1 MKKRV
6 IGALCALVVAAT
18 MGCGRS
24 ISPGSAEAE
33 IVLKPLE
40 QTQKVDD
47 ISPWVDAV
55 EFVRIADD
63 AQVHPAT
70 VTKMLIDDRAN
81 AFMMDDRNR
90 VVAVPAD
97 GNRLTVIA
105 QEECDGEGCRIISD
119 MALCGKELMVLVG
132 HEIMRFDGDDFSL
145 ARRDNVPIDLP
156 CDALAPDGKG
166 GIYLFSAFP
175 KTLPELPQG
184 SNVTKELAGD
194 EFMLYRISTGGVVAE
209 RYIPRT
215 DCTLSLNNISQSSC
229 GEYVLRPQDGNHVF
243 YRLTADGIVP
253 AYRVDFGDENIPP
266 RYYFDAAGEDLMA
279 YIMSPY
285 YKMPMELH
293 ETASHLFFRVAGP
306 EAREVSVV
314 YDREGSAGIM
324 WENAPSDMQMQILA
338 SDGEWFYA
346 VMPGTGGADGEAH
359 GPLFS
364 YVQKALSVQ
373 EPDAAGHS
381 YIVKMRFRKM

>member
-1 MKKRV
+1 MKYV
-6 IGALCALVVAAT
+6 IAALCIFAVAASV
-18 MGCGRS
+18 GCGRRIAS
-24 ISPGSAEAE
+24 NSAEAE
-33 IVLKPLE
+33 ILLKPLE

-63 AQVHPAT
+63 ERAQFTAVI
-70 VTKMLIDDRAN
+70 KMLLDDSGN
-81 AFMMDDRNR
+81 AFLLDDQGR
-90 VVAVPAD
+90 VVALSAD
-97 GNRLTVIA
+97 GRCLTEITQEVCDSEGCCYISDIA
-105 QEECDGEGCRIISD
+105 LSDNVLAVLAGSEIIRFGGEG
-119 MALCGKELMVLVG
+119 
-132 HEIMRFDGDDFSL
+132 FSL
-145 ARRDNVPIDLP
+145 VRRDNVPIDLP

-166 GIYLFSAFP
+166 GMYLFSAFP

-194 EFMLYRISTGGVVAE
+194 EFMLYRISAGGVVAE

-243 YRLTADGIVP
+243 YRLTADGIIP
-253 AYRVDFGDENIPP
+253 AYRVDFGDENIPF

-293 ETASHLFFRVAGP
+293 ETSSHLFFRVAGP

-314 YDREGSAGIM
+314 YDRRSLGGIM
-324 WENAPSDMQMQILA
+324 WENTPSDMQMQILA
-338 SDGEWFYA
+338 SDGECFYA
-346 VMPGTGGADGEAH
+346 VMPETGGADDEPH
-359 GPLFS
+359 GPLYS
-364 YVQKALSVQ
+364 YVHKALSAQ
-373 EPDAAGHS
+373 DAGAAGHS

>member
-1 MKKRV
+1 MKRIV
-6 IGALCALVVAAT
+6 VALCVLAVAAAV
-18 MGCGRS
+18 GCGRRTAS
-24 ISPGSAEAE
+24 NSAEAG

-63 AQVHPAT
+63 ERAHFTAVI
-70 VTKMLIDDRAN
+70 KMLLDDGGN
-81 AFMMDDRNR
+81 TFLLDDQGR
-90 VVAVPAD
+90 VVALSAD
-97 GNRLTVIA
+97 GSCLTEIT
-105 QEECDGEGCRIISD
+105 QEVCNSEGCRFISD
-119 MALCGKELMVLVG
+119 IALSDNVLAVLAG
-132 HEIMRFDGDDFSL
+132 SEIIRFDGSDFSHV
-145 ARRDNVPIDLP
+145 RREDVPIDLP

-194 EFMLYRISTGGVVAE
+194 EFMLYRISADGVVAE

-229 GEYVLRPQDGNHVF
+229 GEYVLRPQDGNHIF

-253 AYRVDFGDENIPP
+253 AYRVDFGDENIPY
-266 RYYFDAAGEDLMA
+266 RYYFDVAGEDLMS

-314 YDREGSAGIM
+314 YDSGSSTGIM
-324 WENAPSDMQMQILA
+324 WENAPSDMQMQILG
-338 SDGEWFYA
+338 SDGKWFYA
-346 VMPGTGGADGEAH
+346 IMPETGGADDGMH
-359 GPLFS
+359 GPLYG
-364 YVQKALSVQ
+364 YVQKALSEK
-373 EPDAAGHS
+373 EPDAADHS
-381 YIVKMRFRKM
+381 YIVKIRFRKM

>member
-1 MKKRV
+1 MRRIILLPCIV
-6 IGALCALVVAAT
+6 MTALLAA
-18 MGCGRS
+18 CGRR
-24 ISPGSAEAE
+24 IAPRDAEGG

-40 QTQKVDD
+40 QTRKVDD
-47 ISPWVDAV
+47 ISTWVDAV

-63 AQVHPAT
+63 ERTLFST
-70 VTKMLIDDRAN
+70 VVKMLLDDSGN
-81 AFMMDDRNR
+81 IYLLDDQGRI
-90 VVAVPAD
+90 VALAAD
-97 GNRLTVIA
+97 GGSLTEVA
-105 QEECDGEGCRIISD
+105 QEVCDNEGCHFISD
-119 MALCGKELMVLVG
+119 MALSDSELLILEG
-132 HEIMRFDGDDFSL
+132 NEIIRFEL
-145 ARRDNVPIDLP
+145 ADLSHVRREKVPVDLP

-184 SNVTKELAGD
+184 NNVTKVLAGD
-194 EFMLYRISTGGVVAE
+194 EFMLYRISADGVVAE
-209 RYIPRT
+209 QYIPRT

-229 GEYVLRPQDGNHVF
+229 GEYMLRPQDGNHIF

-253 AYRVDFGDENIPP
+253 AYRVDFGDENIPY
-266 RYYFDAAGEDLMA
+266 RYYFDVAGEDLMA

-314 YDREGSAGIM
+314 YDRESSTGVM
-324 WENAPSDMQMQILA
+324 WENTPSDMQMQILG

-346 VMPGTGGADGEAH
+346 ILPASGGAEGEAH
-359 GPLFS
+359 GPLYG
-364 YVQKALSVQ
+364 YVQKALSEK
-373 EPDAAGHS
+373 EPDAADHS
-381 YIVKMRFRKM
+381 YIVKIRFRKM

>member
-1 MKKRV
+1 MRRIILLQCAV
-6 IGALCALVVAAT
+6 MTALLAA
-18 MGCGRS
+18 CGSR
-24 ISPGSAEAE
+24 IAPRDAEGG

-63 AQVHPAT
+63 GRALFSAV
-70 VTKMLIDDRAN
+70 VKMLLDDSGN
-81 AFMMDDRNR
+81 IYLLDDQGRI
-90 VVAVPAD
+90 VALAAD
-97 GNRLTVIA
+97 GGSLTEVA
-105 QEECDGEGCRIISD
+105 QEVCDNEGCHFISD
-119 MALCGKELMVLVG
+119 MALSDSELLILEG
-132 HEIMRFDGDDFSL
+132 NEIIRFEL
-145 ARRDNVPIDLP
+145 ADLSHVRREKVPVDLP

-184 SNVTKELAGD
+184 NNVTKVLAGD
-194 EFMLYRISTGGVVAE
+194 EFMLYRISADGVVAE
-209 RYIPRT
+209 QYIPRT

-229 GEYVLRPQDGNHVF
+229 GEYMLRPQDGNHIF

-253 AYRVDFGDENIPP
+253 VYRVDFGDENIPY
-266 RYYFDAAGEDLMA
+266 RYYFDVAGEDLMS

-314 YDREGSAGIM
+314 YDSGSSTGIM
-324 WENAPSDMQMQILA
+324 WENAPSDMQMQILG
-338 SDGEWFYA
+338 SDGKWFYA
-346 VMPGTGGADGEAH
+346 IMPETGGADDGMH
-359 GPLFS
+359 GPLYG
-364 YVQKALSVQ
+364 YVQKALSEK
-373 EPDAAGHS
+373 EPDAADHS
-381 YIVKMRFRKM
+381 YIVKIRFRKM

>member
-1 MKKRV
+1 MRRIILLQCAV
-6 IGALCALVVAAT
+6 MTALLAA
-18 MGCGRS
+18 CGSR
-24 ISPGSAEAE
+24 IAPRDAEGG

-63 AQVHPAT
+63 ERTLFST
-70 VTKMLIDDRAN
+70 VVKMLLDDSGN
-81 AFMMDDRNR
+81 IFLLDDQGRIE
-90 VVAVPAD
+90 ALAAD
-97 GNRLTVIA
+97 GGTITEIA
-105 QEECDGEGCRIISD
+105 HEVCDNEGCHFISD
-119 MALCGKELMVLVG
+119 IALSNSELLILEG
-132 HEIMRFDGDDFSL
+132 DEIIRFEL
-145 ARRDNVPIDLP
+145 ADLSHVRREKFPVDLP
-156 CDALAPDGKG
+156 CDALAPDGNG

-184 SNVTKELAGD
+184 NSVTKVQAGD
-194 EFMLYRISTGGVVAE
+194 EFMLYHISPEGEVTDK
-209 RYIPRT
+209 YIPRT

-229 GEYVLRPQDGNHVF
+229 GEYMLRPQDGNHIF

-253 AYRVDFGDENIPP
+253 AYRVDFGDENIPY
-266 RYYFDAAGEDLMA
+266 RYYFDVAGEDLMS

-314 YDREGSAGIM
+314 YDSGSSTGIM
-324 WENAPSDMQMQILA
+324 WENAPSDMQMQILG

-346 VMPGTGGADGEAH
+346 IMPETGGADDGMH
-359 GPLFS
+359 GPLYG
-364 YVQKALSVQ
+364 YVQKALSEK
-373 EPDAAGHS
+373 EPDAADHS
-381 YIVKMRFRKM
+381 YIVKIRFLKM

>member
-1 MKKRV
+1 MRRIIILPCIV
-6 IGALCALVVAAT
+6 MTALLAA
-18 MGCGRS
+18 CGSR
-24 ISPGSAEAE
+24 IAPRDAEGG

-63 AQVHPAT
+63 ERTLFST
-70 VTKMLIDDRAN
+70 VVKMLLDDSGN
-81 AFMMDDRNR
+81 IFLLDDQGRIE
-90 VVAVPAD
+90 ALAAD
-97 GNRLTVIA
+97 GGTITEIA
-105 QEECDGEGCRIISD
+105 HEVCDNEGCHFISD
-119 MALCGKELMVLVG
+119 IALSNSELLILEG
-132 HEIMRFDGDDFSL
+132 DEIIRFEL
-145 ARRDNVPIDLP
+145 ADLSHVRREKFPVDLP
-156 CDALAPDGKG
+156 CDALAPDGNG

-184 SNVTKELAGD
+184 NSVTKVQAGD
-194 EFMLYRISTGGVVAE
+194 EFMLYHISPEGEVTDK
-209 RYIPRT
+209 YIPRT

-229 GEYVLRPQDGNHVF
+229 GEYMLRPQDGNHIF

-253 AYRVDFGDENIPP
+253 AYRVDFGDENIPY
-266 RYYFDAAGEDLMA
+266 RYYFDVAGEDLMS

-314 YDREGSAGIM
+314 YDSGSSTGIM
-324 WENAPSDMQMQILA
+324 WENAPSDMQMQILG
-338 SDGEWFYA
+338 SDGKWFYA
-346 VMPGTGGADGEAH
+346 IMPETGGADDGMH
-359 GPLFS
+359 GPLYG
-364 YVQKALSVQ
+364 YVQKALSEK
-373 EPDAAGHS
+373 EPDAADHS
-381 YIVKMRFRKM
+381 YIVKIRFRKM

>member
-1 MKKRV
+1 MRRIILLPCIV
-6 IGALCALVVAAT
+6 MTALLAA
-18 MGCGRS
+18 CGSR
-24 ISPGSAEAE
+24 IAPRDAEGG

-63 AQVHPAT
+63 ERTLFST
-70 VTKMLIDDRAN
+70 VVKMLLDDSGN
-81 AFMMDDRNR
+81 IFLLDDQGRIE
-90 VVAVPAD
+90 ALAAD
-97 GNRLTVIA
+97 GGTITEIA
-105 QEECDGEGCRIISD
+105 HEVCDNEGCHFISD
-119 MALCGKELMVLVG
+119 IALSNSELLILEG
-132 HEIMRFDGDDFSL
+132 DEIIRFEL
-145 ARRDNVPIDLP
+145 ADLSHVRREKFPVDLP
-156 CDALAPDGKG
+156 CDALAPDGNG

-184 SNVTKELAGD
+184 NSVTKVQAGD
-194 EFMLYRISTGGVVAE
+194 EFMLYHISPEGEVTDK
-209 RYIPRT
+209 YIPRT

-229 GEYVLRPQDGNHVF
+229 GEYVLRPQDGNHIF

-253 AYRVDFGDENIPP
+253 AYRVDFGDENIPY
-266 RYYFDAAGEDLMA
+266 RYYFDVAGEDLMS

-314 YDREGSAGIM
+314 YDSGSSTGIM
-324 WENAPSDMQMQILA
+324 WENAPSDMQMQILG

-346 VMPGTGGADGEAH
+346 IMPETGGADDGMH
-359 GPLFS
+359 GPLYG
-364 YVQKALSVQ
+364 YVQKALSKK
-373 EPDAAGHS
+373 EPDAADHS
-381 YIVKMRFRKM
+381 YIVKIRFSKM

>member
-1 MKKRV
+1 MKRI
-6 IGALCALVVAAT
+6 IGVLCVLAVVAST
-18 MGCGRS
+18 GCGRR
-24 ISPGSAEAE
+24 IAPNSAEAE
-33 IVLKPLE
+33 TVLKPLE
-40 QTQKVDD
+40 QTQRVDD
-47 ISPWVDAV
+47 LSPWVDAV

-63 AQVHPAT
+63 EWAHFTAVI
-70 VTKMLIDDRAN
+70 KMLLDDGGN
-81 AFMMDDRNR
+81 TFLLDDQGR
-90 VVAVPAD
+90 VVALSAD
-97 GNRLTVIA
+97 GSCLTEIT
-105 QEECDGEGCRIISD
+105 QEVCNSEGCRFISD
-119 MALCGKELMVLVG
+119 IALSDNVLAVLAG
-132 HEIMRFDGDDFSL
+132 SEIIHFDGSDFSHV
-145 ARRDNVPIDLP
+145 RRDDVPIDLP

-194 EFMLYRISTGGVVAE
+194 EFMLYRISADGVVAE

-229 GEYVLRPQDGNHVF
+229 GEYMLRPQDGNHIF

-253 AYRVDFGDENIPP
+253 AYRVDFGDENIPY
-266 RYYFDAAGEDLMA
+266 RYYFDVAGEDLMS

-314 YDREGSAGIM
+314 YDSGSSTGIM
-324 WENAPSDMQMQILA
+324 WENAPSDMQMQILG
-338 SDGEWFYA
+338 SDGKWFYA
-346 VMPGTGGADGEAH
+346 IMPETGGADDGMH
-359 GPLFS
+359 GPLYG
-364 YVQKALSVQ
+364 YVQKALSEK
-373 EPDAAGHS
+373 EPDAADHS
-381 YIVKMRFRKM
+381 YIVKIRFSKM

>member
-1 MKKRV
+1 MRRIIILPCIV
-6 IGALCALVVAAT
+6 MTALLAA
-18 MGCGRS
+18 CGSR
-24 ISPGSAEAE
+24 IAPRDAEGG

-63 AQVHPAT
+63 ERTLFST
-70 VTKMLIDDRAN
+70 VVKMLLDDSGN
-81 AFMMDDRNR
+81 IFLLDDQGRIE
-90 VVAVPAD
+90 ALAAD
-97 GNRLTVIA
+97 GGTITEIA
-105 QEECDGEGCRIISD
+105 HEVCDNEGCHFISD
-119 MALCGKELMVLVG
+119 IALSNSELLILEG
-132 HEIMRFDGDDFSL
+132 DEIIRFEL
-145 ARRDNVPIDLP
+145 ADLSHVRREKFPVDLP
-156 CDALAPDGKG
+156 CDALAPDGNG

-184 SNVTKELAGD
+184 NSVTKVQAGD
-194 EFMLYRISTGGVVAE
+194 EFMLYHISPEGEVTDK
-209 RYIPRT
+209 YIPRT

-229 GEYVLRPQDGNHVF
+229 GEYMLRPQDGNHIF

-253 AYRVDFGDENIPP
+253 AYRVDFGDENIPY
-266 RYYFDAAGEDLMA
+266 RYYFDVAGEDLMS

-314 YDREGSAGIM
+314 YDSGSSTGIM
-324 WENAPSDMQMQILA
+324 WENAPSDMQMQILG
-338 SDGEWFYA
+338 SDGKWFYA
-346 VMPGTGGADGEAH
+346 IMPETGGADDGMH
-359 GPLFS
+359 GPLYG
-364 YVQKALSVQ
+364 YVHKALSEK
-373 EPDAAGHS
+373 EPDAADHS
-381 YIVKMRFRKM
+381 YIVKIRFRKM

>member
-1 MKKRV
+1 MRRIIILPCIV
-6 IGALCALVVAAT
+6 MTALLAA
-18 MGCGRS
+18 CGSR
-24 ISPGSAEAE
+24 IAPRDAKGG

-40 QTQKVDD
+40 QTRKVDD

-63 AQVHPAT
+63 ERTLFST
-70 VTKMLIDDRAN
+70 VVKMLLDDSGN
-81 AFMMDDRNR
+81 IFLLDDQGRI
-90 VVAVPAD
+90 VALAAD
-97 GNRLTVIA
+97 GGSLTEVA
-105 QEECDGEGCRIISD
+105 QEVCDNEGCHFISD
-119 MALCGKELMVLVG
+119 MALSDSELLILEG
-132 HEIMRFDGDDFSL
+132 NEIIRFEL
-145 ARRDNVPIDLP
+145 ADLSHVRREKVPVDLP

-184 SNVTKELAGD
+184 NNVTKVLAGD
-194 EFMLYRISTGGVVAE
+194 EIMLYRISADGVVAE
-209 RYIPRT
+209 QYIPRT

-229 GEYVLRPQDGNHVF
+229 GEYMLRPQDGNHIF

-253 AYRVDFGDENIPP
+253 AYRVDFGDENIPY
-266 RYYFDAAGEDLMA
+266 RYYFDVAGEDLMS

-314 YDREGSAGIM
+314 YDSGSSTGIM
-324 WENAPSDMQMQILA
+324 WENAPSDMQMQILG
-338 SDGEWFYA
+338 SDGKWFYA
-346 VMPGTGGADGEAH
+346 IMPETGGADDGMH
-359 GPLFS
+359 GPLYG
-364 YVQKALSVQ
+364 YVQKALSEK
-373 EPDAAGHS
+373 EPDAADHS
-381 YIVKMRFRKM
+381 YIVKIRFRKM

>member
-1 MKKRV
+1 MRRIIILPCIV
-6 IGALCALVVAAT
+6 MTALLAA
-18 MGCGRS
+18 CGSR
-24 ISPGSAEAE
+24 IAPRDAEGG

-63 AQVHPAT
+63 ERTLFST
-70 VTKMLIDDRAN
+70 VVKMLLDDSGN
-81 AFMMDDRNR
+81 IFLLDDQGRIE
-90 VVAVPAD
+90 ALAAD
-97 GNRLTVIA
+97 GGTITEIA
-105 QEECDGEGCRIISD
+105 HEVCDNEGCHFISD
-119 MALCGKELMVLVG
+119 IALSNSELLILEG
-132 HEIMRFDGDDFSL
+132 DEIIRFEL
-145 ARRDNVPIDLP
+145 ADLSHVRREKFPVDLP
-156 CDALAPDGKG
+156 CDALAPDGNG

-184 SNVTKELAGD
+184 NSVTKVQAGD
-194 EFMLYRISTGGVVAE
+194 EFMLYHISPEGEVTDK
-209 RYIPRT
+209 YIPRT

-229 GEYVLRPQDGNHVF
+229 GEYMLRPQDGNHIF

-253 AYRVDFGDENIPP
+253 AYRVDFGDENIPY
-266 RYYFDAAGEDLMA
+266 RYYFDVAGEDLMS

-314 YDREGSAGIM
+314 YDSGSSTGIM
-324 WENAPSDMQMQILA
+324 WENAPSDMQMQILG
-338 SDGEWFYA
+338 SDGKWFYA
-346 VMPGTGGADGEAH
+346 IMPETGGADDGMH
-359 GPLFS
+359 GPLYG
-364 YVQKALSVQ
+364 YVQKALSEK
-373 EPDAAGHS
+373 EPDAADHS
-381 YIVKMRFRKM
+381 YIVKIRFSKM

>member
-1 MKKRV
+1 MRRIIILPCIV
-6 IGALCALVVAAT
+6 MTALLAA
-18 MGCGRS
+18 CGSR
-24 ISPGSAEAE
+24 IAPRDAEGG

-63 AQVHPAT
+63 ERTLFST
-70 VTKMLIDDRAN
+70 VVKMLLDDSGN
-81 AFMMDDRNR
+81 IFLLDDQGRIE
-90 VVAVPAD
+90 ALAAD
-97 GNRLTVIA
+97 GGTITEIA
-105 QEECDGEGCRIISD
+105 HEVCDNEGCHFISD
-119 MALCGKELMVLVG
+119 IALSNSELLILEG
-132 HEIMRFDGDDFSL
+132 DEIIRFEL
-145 ARRDNVPIDLP
+145 ADLSHVRREKFPVDLP
-156 CDALAPDGKG
+156 CDALAPDGNG

-184 SNVTKELAGD
+184 NSVTKVQAGD
-194 EFMLYRISTGGVVAE
+194 EFMLYHISPEGEVTDK
-209 RYIPRT
+209 YIPRT

-229 GEYVLRPQDGNHVF
+229 GEYMLRPQDGNHIF

-253 AYRVDFGDENIPP
+253 AYRVDFGDENIPY
-266 RYYFDAAGEDLMA
+266 RYYFDVAGEDLMS

-314 YDREGSAGIM
+314 YDSGSSTGIM
-324 WENAPSDMQMQILA
+324 WENAPSDMQMQILG

-346 VMPGTGGADGEAH
+346 IMPETGGADDGMH
-359 GPLFS
+359 GPLYG
-364 YVQKALSVQ
+364 YVQKALSEK
-373 EPDAAGHS
+373 EPDAADHS
-381 YIVKMRFRKM
+381 YIVKIRFLKM

>member
-1 MKKRV
+1 MRRIIILPCIV
-6 IGALCALVVAAT
+6 MTALLAA
-18 MGCGRS
+18 CGSR
-24 ISPGSAEAE
+24 IAPRDAEGG

-40 QTQKVDD
+40 QTRKVDD

-63 AQVHPAT
+63 ERTLFST
-70 VTKMLIDDRAN
+70 VVKMLLDDSGN
-81 AFMMDDRNR
+81 IFLLDDQGRI
-90 VVAVPAD
+90 VALAAD
-97 GNRLTVIA
+97 GGSLTEVA
-105 QEECDGEGCRIISD
+105 QEVCDNEGCHFISD
-119 MALCGKELMVLVG
+119 MALSDSELLILEG
-132 HEIMRFDGDDFSL
+132 NEIIRFEL
-145 ARRDNVPIDLP
+145 ADLSHVRREKVPVDLP
-156 CDALAPDGKG
+156 CNALAPNGKG

-184 SNVTKELAGD
+184 NNVTKVLAGD
-194 EFMLYRISTGGVVAE
+194 EFMLYRISADGVVAE
-209 RYIPRT
+209 QYIPRT

-229 GEYVLRPQDGNHVF
+229 GEYVLRPQDGNHIF

-253 AYRVDFGDENIPP
+253 AYRVDFGDENIPL
-266 RYYFDAAGEDLMA
+266 RYYFDVAGEDLMA

-314 YDREGSAGIM
+314 YDSGSSTGIM
-324 WENAPSDMQMQILA
+324 WENAQSDMQMQILG

-346 VMPGTGGADGEAH
+346 IMPETGGADDGMH
-359 GPLFS
+359 GPLYG
-364 YVQKALSVQ
+364 YVQKALSEK
-373 EPDAAGHS
+373 EPDAADHS
-381 YIVKMRFRKM
+381 YIVKIRFLKM

>member
-1 MKKRV
+1 MRRIILLPCIV
-6 IGALCALVVAAT
+6 MTALLAA
-18 MGCGRS
+18 CGSR
-24 ISPGSAEAE
+24 IAPRDAEGG

-63 AQVHPAT
+63 ERTLFST
-70 VTKMLIDDRAN
+70 VVKMLLDDSGN
-81 AFMMDDRNR
+81 IFLLDDQGRIE
-90 VVAVPAD
+90 ALAAD
-97 GNRLTVIA
+97 GGTITEIA
-105 QEECDGEGCRIISD
+105 HEVCDNEGCHFISD
-119 MALCGKELMVLVG
+119 IALSNSELLILEG
-132 HEIMRFDGDDFSL
+132 DEIIRFEL
-145 ARRDNVPIDLP
+145 ADLSHVRREKFPVDLP
-156 CDALAPDGKG
+156 CDALAPDGNG

-184 SNVTKELAGD
+184 NSVTKVQAGD
-194 EFMLYRISTGGVVAE
+194 EFMLYHISPEGEVTDK
-209 RYIPRT
+209 YIPRT

-229 GEYVLRPQDGNHVF
+229 GEYMLRPQDGNHIF

-253 AYRVDFGDENIPP
+253 AYRVDFGDENIPY
-266 RYYFDAAGEDLMA
+266 RYYFDVAGEDLMS

-314 YDREGSAGIM
+314 YDSGSSTGIM
-324 WENAPSDMQMQILA
+324 WENAPSDMQMQILG
-338 SDGEWFYA
+338 SDGKWFYA
-346 VMPGTGGADGEAH
+346 IMPETGGADDGMH
-359 GPLFS
+359 GPLYG
-364 YVQKALSVQ
+364 YVQKALSEK
-373 EPDAAGHS
+373 EPDAAGNS
-381 YIVKMRFRKM
+381 YIVKIRFRKM